1 MEFDYKNA
9 GDILY
14 GVENFKFRL
23 EGKETADITLLNFLD
38 DEQYAYDVQLE
49 QSIPAEF
56 KLFSSANSQVFNSL
70 DIEFKSVFTSK
81 EEALQ
86 HAINTVSEI
95 VSKTEKI

>member
-1 MEFDYKNA
+1 MEFDYKNV
-9 GDILY
+9 GDIVY
-14 GVENFKFRL
+14 GEETFKFRL
-23 EGKETADITLLNFLD
+23 EGKETADITLMNFLD
-38 DEQYAYDVQLE
+38 GQYAYDIQLE
-49 QSIPAEF
+49 GNIPAKF
-56 KLFSSANSQVFNSL
+56 KMFSSADSQVFNSL